1 MAVAEAGNNAVV
13 GPNLIPLI
21 TLAIP
26 GNTAAALI
34 LGAFMIHGL
43 TPGPLFIQQYA
54 PMLYALFTVL
64 IISNVFTLTVGS
76 LFVRFMRQLTEVL
89 KRILYMAIMVFVV
102 IGSYSFRNSLFD
114 VMTTFFLCVF
124 TCFLR
129 KLEIPLLC
137 TFVALVLGG
146 SLRTDCSRHSR
157 VCRKY
162 VNFLYPFDFAYIVS
176 FDCSCSDI
184 LD

>member
-64 IISNVFTLTVGS
+64 IMSNVFTLTVGS
-76 LFVRFMRQLTEVL
+76 LFVRFMRQLTEEP
-89 KRILYMAIMVFVV
+89 KRILYMAIIVFVV

-137 TFVALVLGG
+137 RFVALVLGG
-146 SLRTDCSRHSR
+146 SLRTDCSRNSPCLQEVLQFSLPIRFRLHS
-157 VCRKY
+157 
-162 VNFLYPFDFAYIVS
+162 FF
-176 FDCSCSDI
+176 
-184 LD
+184 